1 MGTQDSKR
9 LAIVIMNL
17 GGPDQL
23 DAVEPFLNNLFR
35 DPAILRVPNFIRP
48 SLAVFL
54 SKYRAP
60 IARQIYTEVG
70 GSSPL
75 IKETQAQAD
84 ALEQYLRSAAWPL
97 DLSFEEVKVFISMRY
112 WRPFPHESVSE
123 VARFAPDHVVLLPLF
138 PQYSTTTTQ
147 TSLKAWYEAA
157 DRQGFTVPISHVCC
171 FPTQKDFVT
180 AHVQVIS
187 DLLNSQEW
195 SAPVHIAFSAHSLPQ
210 KIVDQGDPY
219 PRQVQ
224 ASVEAI
230 IAQLGRKDV
239 EFSISYQSRLGPV
252 KWLEPRLRE
261 TIGDVGRQGKS
272 MLVVPI
278 AFVSEHVETL
288 VELDQEMRDVALEA
302 GVVDYARSPSL
313 GVHLSFIEALSQ
325 VAEAVLRGEYQE
337 CHGGHD
343 HFRVS

>member
-1 MGTQDSKR
+1 
-9 LAIVIMNL
+9 MNL

-23 DAVEPFLNNLFR
+23 DAVEPFLKNLFQ
-35 DPAILRVPNFIRP
+35 DPAILRVPDFIRP
-48 SLAVFL
+48 SLALLL

-60 IARQIYTEVG
+60 IARQIYQGVG

-75 IKETQAQAD
+75 IQETEAQAQA
-84 ALEQYLRSAAWPL
+84 LEQHLKSVAWVQ
-97 DLSFEEVKVFISMRY
+97 DLSFGEVKVFISMRY
-112 WRPFPHESVSE
+112 WRPFAHESVSA
-123 VARFAPDHVVLLPLF
+123 VSAFAPDHVVLLPLF

-147 TSLKAWYEAA
+147 TSLKAWHDAA
-157 DRQGFTVPISHVCC
+157 EQAGLTCPISHVCC
-171 FPTQKDFVT
+171 FPVQPDFVT
-180 AHVQVIS
+180 AHVEVIS
-187 DLLNSQEW
+187 KMLKTQDW

-224 ASVEAI
+224 NSVDAI
-230 IAQLGRKDV
+230 MAQLDRPDV
-239 EFSISYQSRLGPV
+239 EFSLSYQSRLGPV

-261 TIGDVGRQGKS
+261 TIADVGRQGKS

-288 VELDQEMRDVALEA
+288 VELDQEMREVALEA
-302 GVVDYARSPSL
+302 GVADYVRSPSL
-313 GVHLSFIEALSQ
+313 GVHPNFIEALSQ
-325 VAEAVLRGEYQE
+325 VTKSVLKGTYQD
-337 CHGGHD
+337 CGGGHA